1 MFVIDRGIVRY
12 LYNYDDIYTEVTK
25 RTSKLGQHRGTEK
38 LMHLLAQMSMTKDE
52 EFIFS
57 PQIKQA
63 CALVWEQMYPL
74 ANKIPNA
81 YRFNLNTTTKIH
93 RVLPKVE
100 DIITL
105 STPQTSSTEVSTNHY
120 DLEASYAA
128 SVVGTPDW
136 TLYKLI
142 SSCIIDYDVW
152 NLHDEERRS
161 ASATDIV
168 TTSNPTSLDFT
179 ASVEVLE
186 DVSGIMFERFDGNL
200 SANITNRLEF
210 VSPEAFNVGDYVEY
224 GNDLYKVLKNTDENT
239 DINNTEY
246 FVKLKADDRGG
257 IIFEVHQYHWL
268 DDNVFPLVDNAIFE
282 LIVHYIMY
290 SWFETTA
297 PTESAVYEK
306 KYQSD
311 LIDLR
316 HRIQSQDRKIRRRYK
331 YY

>member
-25 RTSKLGQHRGTEK
+25 RTSKLGQHRGTDK
-38 LMHLLAQMSMTKDE
+38 LMHMLAQMSMTKDE

-63 CALVWEQMYPL
+63 CALVWEQMYQL

-81 YRFNLNTTTKIH
+81 YRFNLNIVTKTH
-93 RVLPKVE
+93 RMLPKVE
-100 DIITL
+100 DILDIH
-105 STPQTSSTEVSTNHY
+105 QTSLTSYHTNTNHY
-120 DLEASYAA
+120 TLSAVYGVSEIE
-128 SVVGTPDW
+128 TPDW
-136 TLYKLI
+136 STYKLI
-142 SSCIIDYDVW
+142 STISVGYDVF
-152 NLHDEERRS
+152 NMHDTERR
-161 ASATDIV
+161 
-168 TTSNPTSLDFT
+168 TTVPVDTVKTSTPQNISVSYL
-179 ASVEVLE
+179 VEVLE
-186 DVSGIMFERFDGNL
+186 DVGGTQFERFDGNL
-200 SANITNRLEF
+200 SANITNRFEF
-210 VSPEAFNVGDYVEY
+210 VSPETFNIGDYVEY
-224 GNDLYKVLKNTDENT
+224 GDDLYKVLKNTDENT
-239 DINNTEY
+239 DINDTEY
-246 FVKLKADDRGG
+246 FEKLNADDRGS
-257 IIFEVHQYHWL
+257 IIFEVNQYHWL

-297 PTESAVYEK
+297 PTEAAVYEK